1 MYTYKTCLD
10 GMISPRYRPSMAVRP
25 VPSHPSSGEGVRG
38 RRVLVARAPTTP
50 EEQAFF
56 NRLKDAVMAPTMADL
71 IRYAVAKVALE
82 RGVEIPEK
90 WQPYYEGE
98 EPC

>member
-10 GMISPRYRPSMAVRP
+10 AMICARYRRPMAVRP

-38 RRVLVARAPTTP
+38 RRVLVARAPTTI

-56 NRLKDAVMAPTMADL
+56 NLLKDAVMAPTMADL
-71 IRYAVAKVALE
+71 IRYAVARVALE

-90 WQPYYEGE
+90 WQPYYEPE
-98 EPC
+98 